1 MKIVEICPREG
12 FKLYLRYD
20 DGVAGEVDLSAL
32 AGQGV
37 FAAWLKPGLFA
48 QVRLTE
54 AGAVEWPGEID
65 LCPDALYLELT
76 GKPVEA
82 VFPALRRM
90 PTHA

>member
-1 MKIVEICPREG
+1 MKIVEMCPREG

-20 DGVAGEVDLSAL
+20 DGVAGELDLSGL

-37 FAAWLKPGLFA
+37 FTAWREPGLFA
-48 QVRLTE
+48 QVRLSE

-76 GKPVEA
+76 GKPVEE
-82 VFPALRRM
+82 VFPALRRI

>member
-37 FAAWLKPGLFA
+37 FAAWREPGLFA
-48 QVRLTE
+48 RARLSE

-76 GKPVEA
+76 GKPVEE
-82 VFPALRRM
+82 VFPALRRI